1 MGSKAVVDAPAVTS
15 AGAALRATWRTC
27 SSSGS
32 DGVPCSA
39 PSSRSTRV
47 DRSEQSTASIA
58 RSSAPLSHADAM
70 RPSSSAGRRGQRE
83 GGAPRSRRDCS
94 CCWDVRLRV
103 TLAAMLQPDGRVV
116 GRHEVG
122 DDEAVHL
129 IEMNECQLHRLGDT
143 RDVSETSSLSFPFR
157 FLTGQKGLRHVGKKV
172 RSFSPLARVVA
183 SCRDAAAMASAASSR
198 TQLVLQLAV
207 FLDLLGV
214 MLVVPNLIHR
224 FRELGISTANYG
236 VVSSVYSASQARP
249 PTRPHA
255 ATHTRPHTVTH
266 AHTWERMG
274 TARRHAVTAGGVQ
287 PQPATSARRL
297 RSWAAWP
304 SADPTPT
311 HDPDPDPTPP
321 NPNQIVG
328 GLAIGYLGD
337 NVLGRKRV
345 LLLSFAGATP

>member
-94 CCWDVRLRV
+94 YCWDVRLRV

-157 FLTGQKGLRHVGKKV
+157 FLTALSYLILSQKGLRHV
-172 RSFSPLARVVA
+172 
-183 SCRDAAAMASAASSR
+183 
-198 TQLVLQLAV
+198 
-207 FLDLLGV
+207 
-214 MLVVPNLIHR
+214 
-224 FRELGISTANYG
+224 
-236 VVSSVYSASQARP
+236 
-249 PTRPHA
+249 
-255 ATHTRPHTVTH
+255 
-266 AHTWERMG
+266 
-274 TARRHAVTAGGVQ
+274 
-287 PQPATSARRL
+287 
-297 RSWAAWP
+297 
-304 SADPTPT
+304 
-311 HDPDPDPTPP
+311 
-321 NPNQIVG
+321 
-328 GLAIGYLGD
+328 
-337 NVLGRKRV
+337 
-345 LLLSFAGATP
+345 